1 VNVAERVVAFVVGL
15 LIVQGV
21 LRSAVRTVVVPR
33 GETVWLSRVLFLGLS
48 AVYDPLAR
56 RRHDPTLSHA
66 VLARFAPTALVL
78 LAFVWAAGV
87 ILGFAPMYWA
97 VTELDLL
104 ACFRLSGSSMTTLGL
119 AAPPN
124 AASTTLSIV
133 EALLGL
139 GVVALLIAYLPT
151 IYGHFARR
159 EEEVLKFDSQAGS
172 PPSPSVFLIR
182 FHAIGWANQ
191 LGQVW
196 EPWERWFDELEESH
210 TSHPSIAL
218 FRSQRVTDSW
228 ITTAGA
234 VLDTAALSQAAVDV
248 PAQPQAALTLR
259 AGFLSLR
266 AIARFYRLPVR
277 DDPAPNDPISVTRA
291 EFEQV
296 LDEIAAA
303 GVPVKADRDQAWRDY
318 AGWRV
323 NYDEALLALS
333 ALCAAP
339 VARWSSDRCDRFHPP
354 TLRHPKAWR
363 IEPLDAPPSW

>member
-1 VNVAERVVAFVVGL
+1 VIVVRALAFVVGL

-33 GETVWLSRVLFLGLS
+33 GESVRLNRALFLALQ

-56 RRHDPTLSHA
+56 RRKDPNLRHA

-87 ILGFAPMYWA
+87 ILGFVPMYWA
-97 VTELDLL
+97 VTELDVL
-104 ACFRLSGSSMTTLGL
+104 AAFRLSGSSMTTLGL

-124 AASTTLSIV
+124 AASTALAV
-133 EALLGL
+133 LEALLGL

-151 IYGHFARR
+151 IYGHFSRR

-172 PPSPSVFLIR
+172 PPSPVVFLVR
-182 FHAIGWANQ
+182 FHAIGWADQ

-266 AIARFYRLPVR
+266 AIARYYRLPVSDR
-277 DDPAPNDPISVTRA
+277 PEPNDPISVSRA
-291 EFEQV
+291 EFDDV
-296 LDEIAAA
+296 LVRLADA
-303 GVPVKADRDQAWRDY
+303 GVPLKADRDLAWRDF

-339 VARWSSDRCDRFHPP
+339 LADWSSDRCGRFHPP
-354 TLRHPKAWR
+354 TLRRPGTWR
-363 IEPLDAPPSW
+363 IDPLDAPRSW